1 MARLARAFL
10 GAWNT
15 SESFARSDLSPNGG
29 ERAGT
34 ARFHLATGGTTLVE
48 DYHSNGSAG
57 KLDFMVII
65 WWNQE
70 AGSYEF
76 FTCGN
81 GGKNP
86 CRLRGTAHWDGDSFV
101 NEYEETMRE
110 GKKQWTDSFSQ
121 ITSQSFTLVAAMET
135 SGKKMQPM
143 ITTKYRKRP
152 D

>member
-1 MARLARAFL
+1 
-10 GAWNT
+10 
-15 SESFARSDLSPNGG
+15 
-29 ERAGT
+29 
-34 ARFHLATGGTTLVE
+34 
-48 DYHSNGSAG
+48 
-57 KLDFMVII
+57 MVII

-143 ITTKYRKRP
+143 ITTKYTKRP